1 MFVPS
6 AGNKPKS
13 LHNAVSLEAPAW
25 LCRCPTQH
33 PQHHLFT
40 KSCREWCSLL
50 TSSCKLRRK
59 TYLIFQKL
67 CSCLRGSQILQSSIL
82 SRPPNAV
89 PVPAWAHTRMS
100 ICARASFS
108 WREDRPRRRRCP
120 KFWVHSISFQGR
132 KQSAWTGHMLRPT
145 YYVTV
150 FSKGGKKRR
159 PFEESHV
166 LRAVRHLN
174 VFLSKYLPGHM
185 YRETCEWIMKVIII
199 HTPDNSNKT
208 RWKTWPSSPL
218 ASAFGVHLCFCES
231 GGAQTGNKNALTV
244 VDIFLLRFT
253 LYFAWI

>member
-1 MFVPS
+1 MPLVWGPPRGF
-6 AGNKPKS
+6 A
-13 LHNAVSLEAPAW
+13 A
-25 LCRCPTQH
+25 CPTQD

-50 TSSCKLRRK
+50 TSSCKLGRK

-89 PVPAWAHTRMS
+89 PVPVWAHTRMS

-108 WREDRPRRRRCP
+108 WREDRPQRRRCP

-132 KQSAWTGHMLRPT
+132 KQSAWTGHMLRPR

-159 PFEESHV
+159 PFEENHV

-174 VFLSKYLPGHM
+174 VFLSKYLPGHNVSGDM
-185 YRETCEWIMKVIII
+185 WMNHESDYNPYTWQLKQNTMENLTVFSTSICFRHTPLFLWKWGRSDREQKCSDYSRYLFIEIYSLFCMDIKVI
-199 HTPDNSNKT
+199 NSK
-208 RWKTWPSSPL
+208 
-218 ASAFGVHLCFCES
+218 
-231 GGAQTGNKNALTV
+231 
-244 VDIFLLRFT
+244 IF
-253 LYFAWI
+253 